1 MTKTMLGQAIAAIAA
16 CSLATSA
23 LAQQTPATPP
33 APPGVPPLAYHLSPY
48 LPHDVFGPLAGTI
61 DLQPAMDYLSWE
73 VFIALNW
80 PASPTQNGVPD
91 TTTVVGGQEV
101 TNYYPN
107 GLRAS
112 PTVWETFKDTND
124 IFLPNAKPPAPF
136 SAKTQHVLFDDTES
150 FTSSPLNDQN
160 GRHVYYEVR
169 MNEVEFNYIVAH
181 KLYNSN
187 SQKPPFVISF
197 PPGNNATSE
206 VGSVHV
212 KAAWKIL
219 NLNGPGQRDDP
230 SRFYTAQALIY
241 TPGTPS
247 AFLATVG
254 LVGLHIAHKTA
265 TRPEWIWSTF
275 EQVDNAP
282 DLPAQGQPI
291 PPPPNPPN
299 QYSFTNAGCA
309 IAQCPP
315 NQQVDKTS
323 NKPVQVLRVTPIQ
336 DTKQLNAQFQ
346 QALRA
351 WNPKNVWQYYQLV
364 STQWPAAPD
373 NKKIFGGPR
382 PPFLANTVIET
393 YFQGPSPAQ
402 PTEKDPPHSCLDC
415 HGMFGQQKDFVF
427 QLFKAYPRNAQAVP
441 GIFDPPA
448 PQR

>member
-1 MTKTMLGQAIAAIAA
+1 
-16 CSLATSA
+16 
-23 LAQQTPATPP
+23 
-33 APPGVPPLAYHLSPY
+33 
-48 LPHDVFGPLAGTI
+48 
-61 DLQPAMDYLSWE
+61 

-112 PTVWETFKDTND
+112 PTVWETFKDVND
-124 IFLPNAKPPAPF
+124 IFLPSIKPPTPF

-187 SQKPPFVISF
+187 NQKPPFVINF

-219 NLNGPGQRDDP
+219 NTTGPGQLDNP

-241 TPGTPS
+241 TPGRPS

-254 LVGLHIAHKTA
+254 LVGMHIAHKT
-265 TRPEWIWSTF
+265 TSRPEWIWSTF
-275 EQVDNAP
+275 EQVDNAA
-282 DLPAQGQPI
+282 DMPAQGQPI
-291 PPPPNPPN
+291 PPPPDPPK
-299 QYSFTNAGCA
+299 QYSFTNADCQ

-315 NQQVDKTS
+315 NQQITQTS
-323 NKPVQVLRVTPIQ
+323 NQPVQVLRVTPIQ
-336 DTKQLNAQFQ
+336 DTKMLNAQFQ
-346 QALRA
+346 LALHA

-364 STQWPAAPD
+364 STQWPTTPGNIQA
-373 NKKIFGGPR
+373 FGDPR
-382 PPFLANTVIET
+382 PAFLANTVIET
-393 YFQGPSPAQ
+393 FFQGPSPAH
-402 PTEKDPPHSCLDC
+402 PTGADPPHSCMDC
-415 HGMFGQQKDFVF
+415 HGMFAQREAQKDFVF
-427 QLFKAYPRNAQAVP
+427 QLFKANPQPKAAPVP
-441 GIFDPPA
+441 GIFNPPRPA
-448 PQR
+448 GLK